1 MKTSKLKWLTL
12 VAALAAGTIMTPAA
26 EPTLKAGDPAPKLQ
40 TGKWVQGE
48 PVNGIEKGK
57 AYIVE
62 FWATWCG
69 PCRQSIPHLN
79 EKYLK
84 YKDKGLVVIGQDCWE
99 EDDSLV
105 APFVKKMGDQ
115 MAYRVALDDK
125 DGGSKG
131 KMAETWMAA
140 AGQDGIPT
148 AFLIDTN
155 GIIAWIGH
163 PMTLKDEVIDAVLAG
178 TFDIKKA
185 ADKAAEQEK
194 NAGQIEK
201 LSRELEADVQ
211 TKDWDG
217 ATAKVDEI
225 AKLLP
230 ADELDN
236 LASVRFG
243 IALGKKDY
251 PAAYKLALQVSDA
264 HKDDAQLQNAM
275 AWEIVANPT
284 IEQRDLTVAETLATR
299 ANAAANG
306 KEPAV
311 LDTLARVQFMKGNKD
326 EAIATETKAAD
337 LAPADQKADYQTT
350 LDSYKKG
357 ELPKLEQAAAQ

>member
-1 MKTSKLKWLTL
+1 MKTSKLKWP
-12 VAALAAGTIMTPAA
+12 ALLLALGAGVFMASAA
-26 EPTLKAGDPAPKLQ
+26 EPTLKAGDAAPKLQ

-48 PVNGIEKGK
+48 PVKDFEKGT

-99 EDDSLV
+99 DNDDLV

-125 DGGSKG
+125 DGSTKG
-131 KMAETWMAA
+131 KMADAWMDA

-163 PMTLKDEVIDAVLAG
+163 PMALTEETIDQVLAG
-178 TFDIKKA
+178 KFDIQKA
-185 ADKAAEQEK
+185 AAEAAEQKK
-194 NAGQIEK
+194 NEAQVEK
-201 LSRELEADVQ
+201 LGRQMATALKA
-211 TKDWDG
+211 KDWEA
-217 ATAKVDEI
+217 ATAKLDEI
-225 AKLLP
+225 SKLLP
-230 ADELDN
+230 ADEQDN
-236 LASVRFG
+236 LSTVRFG
-243 IALGKKDY
+243 IELGGKDY
-251 PAAYKLALQVSDA
+251 PAAYKLAQQLSDA
-264 HKDDAQLQNAM
+264 HKDDAQLQNAL
-275 AWEIVANPT
+275 AWQIVADPT
-284 IEQRDLTVAETLATR
+284 IKQPDLSLAETLATR
-299 ANAAANG
+299 ANSAADG

-311 LDTLARVQFMKGNKD
+311 LDTLARAQFMKGEKD
-326 EAIATETKAAD
+326 EAIETETKAVD
-337 LAPADQKADYQTT
+337 LAPTEQKADYQST

-357 ELPKLEQAAAQ
+357 ELPKLDQTSMQ